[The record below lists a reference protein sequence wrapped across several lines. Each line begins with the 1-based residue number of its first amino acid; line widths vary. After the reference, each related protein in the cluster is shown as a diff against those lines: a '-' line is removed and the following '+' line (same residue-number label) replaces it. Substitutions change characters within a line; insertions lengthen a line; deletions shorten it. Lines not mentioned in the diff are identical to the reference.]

1 MKNILNLIS
10 VSLLLYVFT
19 FYVDGEMGVIVISF
33 MLSAFLLSL
42 AFALYG
48 RKRVKVSLDCDAYVK
63 SGSEIK
69 IKICVEKIGKFP
81 LPIIEIKPG
90 ASLAFEQQNKV
101 YRMTLVSKN
110 KSEFIF
116 KLPSNIAGNGE
127 IYIDSVFSSDF
138 LGFIKFKIIQPLPSP
153 KSVGIIP
160 EIPEVTASS
169 ELFRFLA
176 DAVLTSDEDE
186 ENDTAM
192 LFSANTAPGYEH
204 RDYVAGDSLKRVN
217 WKLSSK
223 TSKLM
228 VRLDEASSAA
238 EPCIVL
244 NLFRK
249 NEKEVQADLQSEEKL
264 IKSVFGLISLL
275 VKQGIAC
282 TFVYHD
288 YNGNIYT
295 ENVDNPDAPSQI
307 LLKVLAV
314 KVKPDVM
321 INMSHVNDR
330 SCAYVIATTD
340 VTEEFKNILS
350 VLPDMENT
358 SIIVPDSANAHGLQ
372 LPVWYMTADNK
383 FKLV

>member
-1 MKNILNLIS
+1 
-10 VSLLLYVFT
+10 
-19 FYVDGEMGVIVISF
+19 MGVIVIAF

-69 IKICVEKIGKFP
+69 VKICVEKIGKFP
-81 LPIIEIKPG
+81 LPIIEIKPA
-90 ASLAFEQQNKV
+90 ASLVFEQQNKV
-101 YRMTLVSKN
+101 YRMSLVSKN

-138 LGFIKFKIIQPLPSP
+138 LGFIKFKITQPLPSP
-153 KSVGIIP
+153 KSVGVIP

-204 RDYVAGDSLKRVN
+204 RDYVVGDSLKRVN

-249 NEKEVQADLQSEEKL
+249 SEKEEQADLKAEEKL

-288 YNGNIYT
+288 YNGNICT

-314 KVKPDVM
+314 KVKPDAM
-321 INMSHVNDR
+321 INMSRVSDG

-340 VTEEFKNILS
+340 VTEEFKNVLT

-358 SIIVPDSANAHGLQ
+358 SIIVPNSENAHGLQ
-372 LPVWYMTADNK
+372 LPVWYMTIDNK